1 MSAHEFSTEIE
12 IETEILG
19 ELQARIEFD
28 YQPSE
33 PMVTNP
39 DAPGFGPGCAEEFSV
54 TSLEVFIN
62 DKWHQVLDLVP
73 EFYHSELEDKCSE
86 FFNEG
91 DEG

>member
-1 MSAHEFSTEIE
+1 MSAHEFNTE

-19 ELQARIEFD
+19 ELQAKIEFD

-33 PMVTNP
+33 PMVANP

-54 TSLEVFIN
+54 TSLEVLIN

-86 FFNEG
+86 FFNAG
-91 DEG
+91 DEC

>member
-1 MSAHEFSTEIE
+1 MSSYQFRTQ

-19 ELQARIEFD
+19 ELEASISFD
-28 YQPSE
+28 YQPEE
-33 PMVTNP
+33 PEVLHP
-39 DAPGFGPGCAEEFSV
+39 IEEACPGCAEEFSV

-91 DEG
+91 DE